1 MVVGPKAL
9 LCPPELVQDQP
20 LTKYYQKIWK
30 IKIPQQLC
38 LWGMLYRCFTWNNF
52 LWEFCIVIPGQ
63 NCVPIWRWIL
73 WEKMTCSRCPKAVS
87 FLGADLPSLLCNLF
101 LFYCYFFLSYTKL
114 FFYTNVRGSNMVS
127 HTLAYIII
135 IRTYIEN
142 VTGKT

>member
-1 MVVGPKAL
+1 MPSRFSSGSTTYEILSENLENKKPPTVMFVGGCCIDVSL
-9 LCPPELVQDQP
+9 E
-20 LTKYYQKIWK
+20 TI
-30 IKIPQQLC
+30 
-38 LWGMLYRCFTWNNF
+38 
-52 LWEFCIVIPGQ
+52 FCGGLGIGIPGQ

-73 WEKMTCSRCPKAVS
+73 WAKMTCSRCPKAVS

-101 LFYCYFFLSYTKL
+101 LFYCYFFLSYPKL

-135 IRTYIEN
+135 IRIIIEN